1 MGGGQARGQSGTS
14 VLYRGGVMIRTPGA
28 RRPGKRAQIVCSRGR
43 GGGGFTLVELLV
55 VIGVIAGLIAILLPA
70 LARAREAART
80 VACASN
86 IRQIGIATL
95 AYAQRSGGYLPIPTA
110 DVNLTGGR
118 PESAI
123 WATNQIGTLD
133 FSQGTLIPD

>member
-1 MGGGQARGQSGTS
+1 MFRFEDKLDGVDPAGGGVS
-14 VLYRGGVMIRTPGA
+14 
-28 RRPGKRAQIVCSRGR
+28 SRGCASR
-43 GGGGFTLVELLV
+43 RERASRCGIGFTLVELLV